1 MEWKSLTRIPGSAAR
16 NALFFNVQTFQAAAR
31 EGRIKVRGGYG
42 ELRMRYSSG
51 IPCQSAESPGIWNV
65 PARARFAS
73 RW

>member
-31 EGRIKVRGGYG
+31 EGCIKVRGGYG
-42 ELRMRYSSG
+42 ELRMR